1 MLAIMFPHLYE
12 QPIEIMEIT
21 ETMAEED
28 DVRQALMNSIT
39 EPSQMW
45 GGDAQAAPSGSGI

>member
-12 QPIEIMEIT
+12 QPIDIVEAM
-21 ETMAEED
+21 ETMSEGD
-28 DVRQALMNSIT
+28 DVSRALIESVT
-39 EPSQMW
+39 ELSQMW

>member
-12 QPIEIMEIT
+12 QPIEIMETI
-21 ETMAEED
+21 AEED
-28 DVRQALMNSIT
+28 DARRALLDSVMES
-39 EPSQMW
+39 SQMW

>member
-12 QPIEIMEIT
+12 QPIEIMETT

-28 DVRQALMNSIT
+28 DVRRALMNSLT